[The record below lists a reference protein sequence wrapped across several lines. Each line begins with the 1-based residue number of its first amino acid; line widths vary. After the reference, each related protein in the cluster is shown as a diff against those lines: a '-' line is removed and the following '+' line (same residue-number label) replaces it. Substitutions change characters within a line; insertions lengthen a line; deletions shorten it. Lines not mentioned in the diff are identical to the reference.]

1 MRKTRK
7 TFLCKFLVTCI
18 AALSFAACSDKI
30 DDSDLY
36 VFKGESAYSYC
47 AETEGLQKF
56 AYLCSRVHLS
66 GKSKSTVS
74 ELLSARGNY
83 TVFAP
88 SDDAIQSYLDSI
100 NNTPNFDITL
110 TSDSIAEYIVR
121 NSIIDN
127 GQTEAYLSTQFTVGT
142 LGYPNMNN
150 RYIQIDFGVDSI
162 NGRTLI
168 LVNGKSRIIT
178 SDEEVSNGIVHSLD
192 RIIDMSNSSLPD
204 LISQTENLR
213 IFSRMLEL
221 TGWADSIVAYID
233 EDYEEYHVEEGSI
246 DPGNTSGGEV
256 GPSPEHRFFG
266 FTVFPETDSVYVA
279 QWGIPEP
286 QLVNGIVQNWEE
298 IEAAFIEKCKQAY
311 PRATGTDLTKQDN
324 AVNQFISYHLL
335 PFSCTWKNLVV
346 HHSEMGYAYN
356 NPNTLTINCW
366 EYYEAMGSP
375 RRLLKFTEGRTTEG
389 RRINRYS
396 TYDNGFY
403 GTYEEVT
410 VPRPGILVSQSNG
423 KYSNNAINGFY
434 YPINEV
440 LIYDNEVPNTVLNER
455 MRYDFASICPDLMTN
470 GLRQVEDDTWR
481 FIPSGYLKNWWYTED
496 TYWRYVPYHTQ
507 VQDNMQG
514 DEINII
520 GQYDL
525 TFRLPPVPY
534 EGTYE
539 LRICAP
545 QIQHFGMFQVYLG
558 TDRLNPTPIGLPLDF
573 RIASSNPNIGW
584 EPDVD
589 DVEINREIDKRMR
602 NHGYMKNNKHAGRPN
617 SGNVVTTPLRA
628 ASGDYIRL
636 RKILWSGTMK
646 PDEEYFVRIKSVLNN
661 TRTCCML
668 DYFEIVP
675 RSVYAGEEV
684 EDPW

>member
-1 MRKTRK
+1 MKKTK
-7 TFLCKFLVTCI
+7 KKNLYGLLVVFM

-56 AYLCSRVHLS
+56 AYLCSRVRLS
-66 GKSKSTVS
+66 GKSQSTVP

-346 HHSEMGYAYN
+346 HHSEMGYAFN
-356 NPNTLTINCW
+356 NPNTLSINCW

-389 RRINRYS
+389 KRINRYS

-423 KYSNNAINGFY
+423 KA
-434 YPINEV
+434 
-440 LIYDNEVPNTVLNER
+440 
-455 MRYDFASICPDLMTN
+455 
-470 GLRQVEDDTWR
+470 
-481 FIPSGYLKNWWYTED
+481 
-496 TYWRYVPYHTQ
+496 YVKSS
-507 VQDNMQG
+507 
-514 DEINII
+514 
-520 GQYDL
+520 
-525 TFRLPPVPY
+525 Y
-534 EGTYE
+534 E
-539 LRICAP
+539 
-545 QIQHFGMFQVYLG
+545 
-558 TDRLNPTPIGLPLDF
+558 
-573 RIASSNPNIGW
+573 
-584 EPDVD
+584 
-589 DVEINREIDKRMR
+589 
-602 NHGYMKNNKHAGRPN
+602 AGKAE
-617 SGNVVTTPLRA
+617 TIT
-628 ASGDYIRL
+628 
-636 RKILWSGTMK
+636 
-646 PDEEYFVRIKSVLNN
+646 PDETTIKAFLNLAQMKRGQVGN
-661 TRTCCML
+661 TAKFTALGVGTKTIDGKTYVAIGFR
-668 DYFEIVP
+668 
-675 RSVYAGEEV
+675 V
-684 EDPW
+684 EG

>member
-1 MRKTRK
+1 MKKTK
-7 TFLCKFLVTCI
+7 KKNLYGLLVVFM

-162 NGRTLI
+162 SGRTLI

-221 TGWADSIVAYID
+221 TGWADSIVTYID

-298 IEAAFIEKCKQAY
+298 IEAAFIEKCKQAHTRLQ
-311 PRATGTDLTKQDN
+311 PTRTSPARAMRLTSSFLTTSCRS
-324 AVNQFISYHLL
+324 AVRGKTSL
-335 PFSCTWKNLVV
+335 CTTAKWV
-346 HHSEMGYAYN
+346 M
-356 NPNTLTINCW
+356 P
-366 EYYEAMGSP
+366 
-375 RRLLKFTEGRTTEG
+375 
-389 RRINRYS
+389 
-396 TYDNGFY
+396 
-403 GTYEEVT
+403 
-410 VPRPGILVSQSNG
+410 
-423 KYSNNAINGFY
+423 
-434 YPINEV
+434 
-440 LIYDNEVPNTVLNER
+440 
-455 MRYDFASICPDLMTN
+455 SI
-470 GLRQVEDDTWR
+470 
-481 FIPSGYLKNWWYTED
+481 
-496 TYWRYVPYHTQ
+496 
-507 VQDNMQG
+507 
-514 DEINII
+514 
-520 GQYDL
+520 
-525 TFRLPPVPY
+525 
-534 EGTYE
+534 
-539 LRICAP
+539 
-545 QIQHFGMFQVYLG
+545 
-558 TDRLNPTPIGLPLDF
+558 TPIL
-573 RIASSNPNIGW
+573 SQ
-584 EPDVD
+584 
-589 DVEINREIDKRMR
+589 
-602 NHGYMKNNKHAGRPN
+602 
-617 SGNVVTTPLRA
+617 
-628 ASGDYIRL
+628 
-636 RKILWSGTMK
+636 
-646 PDEEYFVRIKSVLNN
+646 
-661 TRTCCML
+661 
-668 DYFEIVP
+668 
-675 RSVYAGEEV
+675 
-684 EDPW
+684 